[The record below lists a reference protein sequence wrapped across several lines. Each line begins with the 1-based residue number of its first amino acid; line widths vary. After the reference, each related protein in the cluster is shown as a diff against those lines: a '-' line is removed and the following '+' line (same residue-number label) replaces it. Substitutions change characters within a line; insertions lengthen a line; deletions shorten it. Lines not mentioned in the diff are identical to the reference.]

1 MAEKW
6 IQGAIKRPGAFK
18 AKAKAAGKGTQAYAR
33 SVLKEGSKAS
43 TRTKR
48 QAALAQTLSKLRSG
62 KAKFLVPLVLACA
75 LAHGARA
82 ANMTCPSGYL
92 TAPTGQTTTGPSVN
106 TLTARAAPALV
117 FQLQGGGTST
127 TAQVEIC
134 CSPFTCGAAAVWAPI
149 QGGSVTLS
157 GGNMNAAVSVVAPT
171 CMYRVNVTACTSCL
185 VTVVYACSGA
195 H

>member
-62 KAKFLVPLVLACA
+62 KAKF
-75 LAHGARA
+75 
-82 ANMTCPSGYL
+82 
-92 TAPTGQTTTGPSVN
+92 
-106 TLTARAAPALV
+106 
-117 FQLQGGGTST
+117 
-127 TAQVEIC
+127 
-134 CSPFTCGAAAVWAPI
+134 
-149 QGGSVTLS
+149 
-157 GGNMNAAVSVVAPT
+157 
-171 CMYRVNVTACTSCL
+171 
-185 VTVVYACSGA
+185 
-195 H
+195 